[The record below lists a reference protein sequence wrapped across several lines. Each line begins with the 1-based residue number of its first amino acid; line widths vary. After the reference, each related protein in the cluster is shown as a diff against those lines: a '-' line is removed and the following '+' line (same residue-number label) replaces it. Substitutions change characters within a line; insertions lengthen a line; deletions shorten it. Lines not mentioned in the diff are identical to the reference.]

1 MIMIAAPPPPP
12 PMMLSMPAP
21 DENQA
26 EAAEETASPSGG
38 GAFKGI
44 TADAITS
51 AASALKRTDTAAAKP
66 KEDARSEMLKFISN
80 KKVCARNLTIY
91 AALGL
96 DSCSTVVQLET
107 ITKNGGDGQQEGQ
120 AGGDGQP
127 VHCRH

>member
-1 MIMIAAPPPPP
+1 
-12 PMMLSMPAP
+12 MMLSMPVP

-26 EAAEETASPSGG
+26 EAVEETTSPSSGGG

-80 KKVCARNLTIY
+80 KKVCAVLRFGF
-91 AALGL
+91 GL
-96 DSCSTVVQLET
+96 VTYGLCTCSST
-107 ITKNGGDGQQEGQ
+107 
-120 AGGDGQP
+120 
-127 VHCRH
+127 